1 VLLIS
6 EDLDELL
13 ALSDRLLVI
22 YEGEI
27 VGEMP
32 ASEATAER
40 LGLLMSGS
48 SEERSA

>member
-1 VLLIS
+1 MY
-6 EDLDELL
+6 DG
-13 ALSDRLLVI
+13 A
-22 YEGEI
+22 I

-48 SEERSA
+48 SEEQTA